1 MAQSLPNNLEAEQ
14 AILSAM
20 LASPQNAAKA
30 VEELKPEDFFWDA
43 NREIFLAL
51 QELNDHLV
59 PLDMITLINE
69 LNRRGTFEAVG
80 GLDYVSSI
88 MDVVTVQSNVDTYIE
103 ILREKT
109 TKRQLIALSQDLMAH
124 SYSGKE
130 EAQKLVDAA
139 EKKIYNIAMKRS
151 LKDYAAFPDVMFRTY
166 LDIERISRFK
176 GQLIGVP
183 SGFTDFDK
191 VTAGFQKTDLIILA
205 GRPAMG
211 KTSLALS
218 MVHNMAV
225 KRNIP
230 VGFFSLEMSAEQLV
244 QRIISMESNISLS
257 TIRNGGLNDEE
268 WLKLQDAVRALD
280 NTPIYID
287 DSSLITTAEIRSKAR
302 KMKMEYNIQAIF
314 IDYLQFITGNAK
326 LGSKQLE
333 VAEISRELKALAK
346 ELEIPVITLAQLG
359 RGPDARTDH
368 RPVLSDLRDSGAI
381 EQDADLVCFIY
392 RDEYY
397 NKNSEKPGVGEVI
410 IAKHRNGATG
420 TVDIAWLAEYT
431 RYDNLIKN

>member
-59 PLDMITLINE
+59 PLDMITLVNE

-130 EAQKLVDAA
+130 EAQELVDAA

-257 TIRNGGLNDEE
+257 TIRSGGLNDEE

-333 VAEISRELKALAK
+333 VAEISRELKDLAK

>member
-59 PLDMITLINE
+59 PLDMITLVNE

-130 EAQKLVDAA
+130 EAQELVDAA

-257 TIRNGGLNDEE
+257 TIRSGGLNDEE

-420 TVDIAWLAEYT
+420 TVDIAWLAEYN

>member
-59 PLDMITLINE
+59 PLDMITLVNE

-130 EAQKLVDAA
+130 EAQELVDAA

-257 TIRNGGLNDEE
+257 TIRSGGLNDEE

>member
-51 QELNDHLV
+51 QELSDNLV

-130 EAQKLVDAA
+130 EAQELVDAA

-410 IAKHRNGATG
+410 IAKHRNGPTG

>member
-51 QELNDHLV
+51 QKLSDNLV

-130 EAQKLVDAA
+130 EAQELVDAA

-314 IDYLQFITGNAK
+314 IDYLQFINGDAK
-326 LGSKQLE
+326 LDNKQLE
-333 VAEISRELKALAK
+333 VAKISRELKALAK

-410 IAKHRNGATG
+410 IAKHRNGPTG

>member
-130 EAQKLVDAA
+130 EAQELVDAA

-257 TIRNGGLNDEE
+257 TIRSGGLNDEE